1 MVNCNFFEIKLDNRC
16 WEWSDLDSWISNIGF
31 HCQFLKQNSKS
42 KNQRTHPPKKNINKL
57 IYTFFHIKK
66 THKYVQILY
75 PTDLGL
81 GVEHR
86 LARKSQDVHLK
97 QPGHLLLNHA
107 GTFGWSGVIGGL
119 VLERLQ
125 MATFFATA
133 TDDFFSMGFVFP
145 AAFHRA
151 AVLKHLICFFRR
163 LGSAWIPREWKPER
177 QSAAT
182 RFCASFTATT
192 LSFVSSTKKA
202 SMHSCGARWPKKK
215 RSTNQTSWTN
225 R

>member
-97 QPGHLLLNHA
+97 QPGHLLLSHA

-119 VLERLQ
+119 VLERLHQ
-125 MATFFATA
+125 WGRRRRF
-133 TDDFFSMGFVFP
+133 DDGHLLCHRNGWLLLDGLLLPSSFP
-145 AAFHRA
+145 SSCCPEAPYLFLPALRLCLDPSRMEAWTPVCSHPLLRFLHCYDT
-151 AVLKHLICFFRR
+151 VL
-163 LGSAWIPREWKPER
+163 R
-177 QSAAT
+177 QLHEKGVDALMWRT
-182 RFCASFTATT
+182 MT
-192 LSFVSSTKKA
+192 
-202 SMHSCGARWPKKK
+202 
-215 RSTNQTSWTN
+215 
-225 R
+225 